1 VILCIIL
8 LDEEGSMNQYESI
21 QRSMLD
27 EACANFEKTYNVT
40 KDRNNKGPRIEKK
53 GKTLYIKVGK

>member
-1 VILCIIL
+1 M
-8 LDEEGSMNQYESI
+8 SQYESI

-27 EACANFEKTYNVT
+27 EACANFQKTYNVT
-40 KDRNNKGPRIEKK
+40 KDRNENKGLRIEKK